1 MLDIISCSCFYVF
14 FFSSRRRHTRCAL
27 VTGVQTCALPIS
39 FARESAY
46 VFPDGMNSV
55 GVGKADRHHDEQIL
69 LPFEGLF
76 FILLA
81 QALRV
86 EAVVVRHRWK
96 QDVPAV
102 ACWFPGH
109 RDVGLASRRQTPE
122 HRAGSGLD
130 RPPPTPPPPAPT

>member
-1 MLDIISCSCFYVF
+1 ML
-14 FFSSRRRHTRCAL
+14 RRPPRSTRTDTL
-27 VTGVQTCALPIS
+27 
-39 FARESAY
+39 
-46 VFPDGMNSV
+46 FPYTTLFRS
-55 GVGKADRHHDEQIL
+55 L

-130 RPPPTPPPPAPT
+130 RSTSNPASNDPEDNIGIGATFDRDKIEAVDRR

>member
-1 MLDIISCSCFYVF
+1 MAPTFPTRRSSDLMDVGRIGRADLDRQVEGRDDGEISLAAE
-14 FFSSRRRHTRCAL
+14 T
-27 VTGVQTCALPIS
+27 

-81 QALRV
+81 QAL
-86 EAVVVRHRWK
+86 
-96 QDVPAV
+96 
-102 ACWFPGH
+102 
-109 RDVGLASRRQTPE
+109 
-122 HRAGSGLD
+122 D
-130 RPPPTPPPPAPT
+130 RKSTRLNSSH

>member
-1 MLDIISCSCFYVF
+1 MAPTFPTRRSSDLMDVGRIGRADLDRQVEGRDDGEISLAAE
-14 FFSSRRRHTRCAL
+14 T
-27 VTGVQTCALPIS
+27 

-86 EAVVVRHRWK
+86 EAVVVRHRWRSEEHTSEL
-96 QDVPAV
+96 QSLMRISYAV
-102 ACWFPGH
+102 FC
-109 RDVGLASRRQTPE
+109 LKNKTNIN
-122 HRAGSGLD
+122 GSIS
-130 RPPPTPPPPAPT
+130 P